1 MDTGKEVKPPI
12 TAVASGRVIVTFNQ
26 QTRIPVTVGFRPSI
40 AGTDAGVVRER
51 PFQLLFLANMLPPL
65 GTALL
70 SPVLGSLIQPL
81 GATPANIGLMLS
93 AFTAPAV
100 VIIPIAGVLADR
112 YGRRPVMLFGLV
124 WFGLSGTA
132 ISLVSQFGMALFLRF
147 CQGIGFAAL
156 TPIIIT
162 SIGDLYSGTKEAT
175 AQGFRFTG
183 SGLTQTIFPLGAGVL
198 VGIAWQYPF
207 LLYAI
212 AFPIAAVVYVWFEEP
227 VTPDA
232 EDETDERTVRQQISN
247 LWALV
252 SQRRAWTM
260 IVARGAANLTWFG
273 FLTYNS
279 IVIVTVLGYSPAQA
293 GVIAALASLS
303 YAVAATQAG
312 RITEVFE
319 SRLYPLIVTNVSM
332 GVGLS
337 SVFLADRLLSA
348 AVGVVFMGIGFGI
361 VLSIYRS
368 IITTL
373 APPTLR
379 GGLVSLSEGTGR
391 AAATVTPV
399 LMGAGISL
407 ADGRLGFASSVR
419 LVGVVTATVGMCVGI
434 ACLLA
439 MSASQPIQ
447 ADT

>member
-1 MDTGKEVKPPI
+1 MG
-12 TAVASGRVIVTFNQ
+12 SLS
-26 QTRIPVTVGFRPSI
+26 SI
-40 AGTDAGVVRER
+40 AGTDAGVIRER
-51 PFQLLFLANMLPPL
+51 PFQLLFLTNMLPPL

-70 SPVLGSLIQPL
+70 SPVLGSLIEPL
-81 GATPANIGLMLS
+81 GATTANIGLMLS

-100 VIIPIAGVLADR
+100 VVIPITGILADR
-112 YGRRPVMLFGLV
+112 YGRRPVILFGLL
-124 WFGLSGTA
+124 WFGLTGTA
-132 ISLVSQFGMALFLRF
+132 ITLVSELRMALLLRF

-183 SGLTQTIFPLGAGVL
+183 SGLTQTVFPLGAGVL

-227 VTPDA
+227 IDPDA
-232 EDETDERTVRQQISN
+232 GSENERDIRAQLADLRN
-247 LWALV
+247 LV
-252 SQRRAWTM
+252 SHRRAWTM

-279 IVIVTVLGYSPAQA
+279 IVVANVLGGTPAQA
-293 GVIAALASLS
+293 GVLAALASIS
-303 YAVAATQAG
+303 YAIAATQAG
-312 RITEVFE
+312 RIAALFD
-319 SRLYPLIVTNVSM
+319 SRLYPLIATNVSM

-337 SVFLADRLLSA
+337 VVFLADDLWMA

-373 APPTLR
+373 APPALR
-379 GGLVSLSEGTGR
+379 GGLVSLSEGSGR
-391 AAATVTPV
+391 AAATVTPI
-399 LMGAGISL
+399 LMGIAI
-407 ADGRLGFASSVR
+407 AIVNPQFGFTSSVR
-419 LVGVVTATVGMCVGI
+419 IVGVATATLGAGLGI
-434 ACLLA
+434 TCLLL
-439 MSASQPIQ
+439 MSTSRPIEMHS
-447 ADT
+447 